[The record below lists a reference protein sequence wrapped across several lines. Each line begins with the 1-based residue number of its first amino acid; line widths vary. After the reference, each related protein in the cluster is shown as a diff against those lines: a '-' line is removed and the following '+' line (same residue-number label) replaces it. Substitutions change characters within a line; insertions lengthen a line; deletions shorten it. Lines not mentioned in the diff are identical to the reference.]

1 MGFDKCAYS
10 RAYARDTY
18 HWRKEHGICTRC
30 GKEDAEPHKALCA
43 ECAEKQSAQNKRY
56 WGSLD
61 EKKRQK
67 FMQRTR
73 ERNRARREQRKSMG
87 LCVICGKKAAKG
99 KAHCIECLLKIR
111 RRHHE
116 QYEAERVKTDFGEGL
131 CCRCNEPV
139 VPGKKLCAKHYDIAL
154 RATKKANRLNQKK
167 KTNAKHVW
175 QGNNK
180 ICFGQK
186 K

>member
-1 MGFDKCAYS
+1 MSFDKRAYS
-10 RAYARDTY
+10 RTYARDTY

-30 GKEDAEPHKALCA
+30 GKEDAEPHKVLCA

-67 FMQRTR
+67 SMQRTQ

-111 RRHHE
+111 RKNHRQRE
-116 QYEAERVKTDFGEGL
+116 TERVKTDFSEGL
-131 CCRCNEPV
+131 CCRCNEPAM
-139 VPGKKLCAKHYDIAL
+139 PGKKLCKKHYDAAI
-154 RATKKANRLNQKK
+154 KGVKAMQGMSPSEKHGWRSDNRLIFRQKK
-167 KTNAKHVW
+167 
-175 QGNNK
+175 
-180 ICFGQK
+180 
-186 K
+186 